1 MKNKTEKR
9 IKLISLN
16 LVVILIAGII
26 VGWVYLNFPEVI
38 EKWGIPFAPQFVIIV
53 IVFFLLG
60 LICYKSKKTSERVI

>member
-1 MKNKTEKR
+1 MKKKTEKR

-38 EKWGIPFAPQFVIIV
+38 ENEIVQII
-53 IVFFLLG
+53 
-60 LICYKSKKTSERVI
+60 